1 MREPPLNTTESRLSS
16 FGSTIPYTSI
26 MPSKSPSG
34 ALIVMLPII
43 RYKFGIKL
51 WSDFGIELI
60 TDLTVHTRLLGWY
73 KLFDILPKVNWYTN
87 SFPGLGVIIPG
98 KLGADINFQSPKLSD
113 EYADLTVRF
122 KAAKSS
128 IALIISGFDVS
139 PKCLQSNCFNSS
151 LRNCSLTLFLYFFVF
166 VFEFF
171 LPLIKSCNASSTIDF
186 LDFCFL
192 GRFFSFLNSIFSNLK
207 SFVFLIF
214 D

>member
-1 MREPPLNTTESRLSS
+1 
-16 FGSTIPYTSI
+16 

-34 ALIVMLPII
+34 ALIVMLLII
-43 RYKFGIKL
+43 LYKLHIFSAFNWGFEL
-51 WSDFGIELI
+51 WSDFVIVLI
-60 TDLTVHTRLLGWY
+60 TELTVHTRLLGWY

-151 LRNCSLTLFLYFFVF
+151 LRNCSLTLFLFE
-166 VFEFF
+166 FEFF
-171 LPLIKSCNASSTIDF
+171 FA
-186 LDFCFL
+186 
-192 GRFFSFLNSIFSNLK
+192 
-207 SFVFLIF
+207 F